1 MGSRMMGTGPR
12 IRGGR
17 IRVESRFNSLSRTLG
32 VLGLWAGCCGLG
44 PGVPV
49 FPESG
54 FSSARVVQEVSSQEP
69 GRGPEQ
75 WVARLDP
82 GRTEQQR
89 YAALLAL
96 RVDPGRGSP
105 GLIGVLAQIAEAGPK
120 SPSGLLAMEILGAF
134 DTRAGCQALLGLAR
148 GFEPAQGALVLS
160 YLPATPRSLGPLL
173 GLMAQEQGGLEAP
186 SNPVLAAAALAR
198 LAPLLADPA
207 APKTSPMELVFAGRG
222 LDPTLRAAGIAGL
235 RTLIAR
241 LGALGDPELMAQR
254 GEALLAADSHNRWLL
269 IDLAR
274 VTLLGGGDWA
284 LAKRWSDALLHQV
297 PGILLDQRG
306 SFEAQMMVSRIQ
318 LLAAIVAVAGGQ
330 HSESKQYLA
339 RGHQHLVATIAA
351 RGDRTHSRVNQI
363 MYAEAMQVR
372 GLLLLA
378 DLYGDLLVD
387 PTSPSG
393 QELGT
398 ALHRA
403 RDLHQACLEID
414 AANARHSISTTSN
427 WDAVLRGDMS
437 MVMLLLGTRGISED
451 SADRG
456 LAARRTLGRL
466 LATVSGLEMPGFV
479 PYDWDDEM
487 VTNPLQDPLRSHWL
501 DERRWSMKRLSERFL
516 NAERRTVEARRV
528 PFLLDEDSFRARQ
541 DQRGQVRFVN
551 NLVAGPLNWEVVS
564 SLRWPSD
571 MALRLA
577 EDLRRE
583 GRPSEALALAT
594 RYGRDLA
601 EAGDFPSW
609 FLLSQIQQARA
620 DSQSGTAYTDMD
632 EPLRAEEAL
641 LRGVDRTESLIATLK
656 ARGIGGGLM
665 AQARGQLARLLS
677 SLAVNA
683 NVKLGQPEKAVAW
696 VERAHELRGTAS
708 STVLLACYRAR
719 AGRLEEA
726 LDLLSQVSPEPGM
739 EYNLACTQALLGNRD
754 AALQW
759 LERSLAQ
766 AGTTPGELR
775 REKDWAARDPDLVSL
790 REDSRFLDLVD

>member
-1 MGSRMMGTGPR
+1 MGIRPR

-17 IRVESRFNSLSRTLG
+17 VRVESRFKSVSRTLG
-32 VLGLWAGCCGLG
+32 VLGLWAGCCCLG

-49 FPESG
+49 FPEFG
-54 FSSARVVQEVSSQEP
+54 FSSARVVQEVAPQEP

-82 GRTEQQR
+82 GQTEQQR
-89 YAALLAL
+89 RAALLAL

-105 GLIGVLAQIAEAGPK
+105 GLIGVLAQIAEVGPK

-134 DTRAGCQALLGLAR
+134 DTRAGCQALLSLAR
-148 GFEPAQGALVLS
+148 GFEPTQGALALS
-160 YLPATPRSLGPLL
+160 YLPVTPRSLGPLL
-173 GLMAQEQGGLEAP
+173 DLMAQEKEGLETP
-186 SNPVLAAAALAR
+186 LDPVITAAALAR

-207 APKTSPMELVFAGRG
+207 APKGSPMELAFAGRG
-222 LDPTLRAAGIAGL
+222 LDPILRAAGIAG
-235 RTLIAR
+235 RKTLIAR
-241 LGALGDPELMAQR
+241 LWALGDSELMAQR
-254 GEALLAADSHNRWLL
+254 GEALLAADSRKRWLL

-274 VTLLGGGDWA
+274 ATLLGGGDWA
-284 LAKRWSDALLHQV
+284 LAKRWSDALLLQV

-306 SFEAQMMVSRIQ
+306 SFEAQMMSSRIE

-330 HSESKQYLA
+330 HSESKQHLA

-351 RGDRTHSRVNQI
+351 RGDRTRSRVNQI
-363 MYAEAMQVR
+363 VYGEAMKVR

-378 DLYGDLLVD
+378 DLYGELLVD

-403 RDLHQACLEID
+403 RDFHQACLEID
-414 AANARHSISTTSN
+414 AANARHSISTASN
-427 WDAVLRGDMS
+427 WDAVLLGDMS
-437 MVMLLLGTRGISED
+437 MVMWLLGARHMSED
-451 SADRG
+451 SVDRG

-466 LATVSGLEMPGFV
+466 LATVSGREMPGFA
-479 PYDWDDEM
+479 PYDWDDER
-487 VTNPLQDPLRSHWL
+487 VTNPLQDPLRSYWMN
-501 DERRWSMKRLSERFL
+501 EQRWSLKRLSERL
-516 NAERRTVEARRV
+516 LSAERGTTEIQRV
-528 PFLLDEDSFRARQ
+528 PFLLDEGSFLAEKNRQ
-541 DQRGQVRFVN
+541 GQVRFVN
-551 NLVAGPLNWEVVS
+551 NLVAGPLNWGVVS
-564 SLRWPSD
+564 SLRRPSD

-577 EDLRRE
+577 EELRRE

-594 RYGRDLA
+594 RYGRDIA
-601 EAGDFPSW
+601 EAGNSPSW

-620 DSQSGTAYTDMD
+620 DSQAGTAYTDMD

-641 LRGVDRTESLIATLK
+641 LRGVERAESLIATLK

-665 AQARGQLARLLS
+665 AQARGQLAGLLS

-696 VERAHELRGTAS
+696 VEQAHELRGTAS
-708 STVLLACYRAR
+708 SAVLLACYRAR

-766 AGTTPGELR
+766 GGTTPGELR
-775 REKDWAARDPDLVSL
+775 RDKDWAARDPDLVSL